1 MQSVVILFQVCFP
14 VSRAHSDVALCDMA
28 IDISQCKTDELL
40 IDKKKRTGYGVVT
53 FIRLVKQ
60 IY

>member
-40 IDKKKRTGYGVVT
+40 IDKKNVQDMELLHLYAS
-53 FIRLVKQ
+53 
-60 IY
+60 